1 MIEGSQLRR
10 RTLNAL
16 KRSAAR
22 SVQGPRVLPNLR
34 PSDARPRGARAAAGR
49 LEADRVRAV
58 WDGRRRPRRAQGWIR
73 TAKTIL
79 TGLGGK
85 CSSYLLLEAPSF
97 WTRASLVWTTPEAN
111 LI

>member
-34 PSDARPRGARAAAGR
+34 PIGRSASGRARGSR
-49 LEADRVRAV
+49 EA
-58 WDGRRRPRRAQGWIR
+58 
-73 TAKTIL
+73 
-79 TGLGGK
+79 
-85 CSSYLLLEAPSF
+85 
-97 WTRASLVWTTPEAN
+97 
-111 LI
+111 